1 MSEPILPSAEEAVT
15 TPQAMA
21 PVTGGAMLRQ
31 AREALGLHIAA
42 LAVSLKVPV
51 KKLEA
56 LEADRFDLLPDT
68 VFVRALASSVCR
80 SLKIDPEPVLA
91 KMPHTSTPQL
101 RAYEASIN
109 IPFRSTA
116 GGGGMFSWDH
126 LSKPFVW
133 VVLGLLLG
141 ALVLFF
147 FPFGPRTEVA
157 VAPKADTTSVNPSL
171 PLPAPAPTASE
182 ENALPAAASAAEAT
196 SASTV
201 LVPGSGATTGVII
214 FKARAVSWVE
224 VVDASGVV
232 QVRRNMANGETVG
245 ATGALPLTVVVGRA
259 DTTEVQV
266 RGKPFD
272 LIPVAK
278 DNVARFEV
286 N

>member
-1 MSEPILPSAEEAVT
+1 MSESVSLVAEEGRPT
-15 TPQAMA
+15 QEAMA
-21 PVTGGAMLRQ
+21 PITGGAMLRQ

-101 RAYEASIN
+101 RAYESSIN

-147 FPFGPRTEVA
+147 FPFGPQTEVS
-157 VAPKADTTSVNPSL
+157 VAPKADTASVNPSL

-182 ENALPAAASAAEAT
+182 ENALPAAASADAA
-196 SASTV
+196 SASAV

-214 FKARAVSWVE
+214 FKAHAVSWVE

-245 ATGALPLTVVVGRA
+245 ATGALPLAVVVGRA

>member
-1 MSEPILPSAEEAVT
+1 MSEPIVPSAEEQVT

-91 KMPHTSTPQL
+91 KMPHTSAPQL
-101 RAYEASIN
+101 RAYESSIN
-109 IPFRSTA
+109 IPFRSTS

-147 FPFGPRTEVA
+147 FPVGQRTEVA
-157 VAPKADTTSVNPSL
+157 VAPKADTVNPSL
-171 PLPAPAPTASE
+171 PLPASAPTASE
-182 ENALPAAASAAEAT
+182 ENALPAAASAGEAA
-196 SASTV
+196 SATAV

-232 QVRRNMANGETVG
+232 QVRRNMASGETMG
-245 ATGALPLTVVVGRA
+245 ATGALPLMVVVGRA

-272 LIPVAK
+272 LIPIAK

>member
-1 MSEPILPSAEEAVT
+1 MSEPVLPSAEEQLP
-15 TPQAMA
+15 TPQPMTQ
-21 PVTGGAMLRQ
+21 VTGGAMLRL

-56 LEADRFDLLPDT
+56 LEADRFDLLPDA

-91 KMPHTSTPQL
+91 KMPHTSAPQL

-109 IPFRSTA
+109 IPFRSPA
-116 GGGGMFSWDH
+116 GRGGMFSWDH
-126 LSKPFVW
+126 LSRPFVW
-133 VVLGLLLG
+133 VVLGLLTG

-147 FPFGPRTEVA
+147 FPVGQRIEVA
-157 VAPKADTTSVNPSL
+157 VAPKTDAASVNPPL
-171 PLPAPAPTASE
+171 PLPAPAPTANE
-182 ENALPAAASAAEAT
+182 EKALPAAAPAAEAVNA
-196 SASTV
+196 SAV
-201 LVPGSGATTGVII
+201 LVPGSGATSGVVV
-214 FKARAVSWVE
+214 FKARAVSWIE

-232 QVRRNMANGETVG
+232 QVRRNMASGETIG
-245 ATGALPLTVVVGRA
+245 ATGALPLAVVVGRA

-272 LIPVAK
+272 LIAIAK

>member
-1 MSEPILPSAEEAVT
+1 MSEPVLPSAEEPLA
-15 TPQAMA
+15 TPPAMS

-56 LEADRFDLLPDT
+56 LEADRFDLLPDA

-91 KMPHTSTPQL
+91 KMPHTSAPQL
-101 RAYEASIN
+101 RAYESSIN
-109 IPFRSTA
+109 IPFRSPA
-116 GGGGMFSWDH
+116 DRGGMFSWDH
-126 LSKPFVW
+126 LSRPYVW
-133 VVLGLLLG
+133 VVLGLLIG

-147 FPFGPRTEVA
+147 FPFGQRTDVA
-157 VAPKADTTSVNPSL
+157 VGPKTDAAGVKPPV
-171 PLPAPAPTASE
+171 PLPVPTASE
-182 ENALPAAASAAEAT
+182 EKALPAAAAAAEDAN
-196 SASTV
+196 APEV
-201 LVPGSGATTGVII
+201 LVPGSGATTGVVV
-214 FKARAVSWVE
+214 FRARAVSWIE

-232 QVRRNMANGETVG
+232 QVRRNMASGETIG
-245 ATGALPLTVVVGRA
+245 ATGALPLAVVVGRA

-272 LIPVAK
+272 LMAIAK